1 MIRNKILSI
10 IIMISV
16 FVNNN
21 PSQHK
26 VISTKGNKVTVDFNP
41 KINLD
46 SKKKYYLR
54 CLNANIVYCMPNVI
68 SGVNNKLYYY
78 INGANVGASFR
89 TITFDAGLYSLL
101 DINRTISYFTTDP
114 NNGDNSKLIQFSADS
129 ATSKIY
135 VTFDQPNTCIS
146 VFFPDSITSMLGFDL
161 SQGDSSKAFTIG
173 NNPVKTSIKSKNQ
186 AQLNSLQNI
195 LIKCD
200 IVSGSYQ
207 NSQLSNIIACVTPDV
222 ASYSTII
229 YSPYHPLRLPIDVD
243 TIESMTLTLIDQ
255 DGKEVDMGTDNG
267 TLPPELW
274 SVQLDIEEVEFARLL

>member
-1 MIRNKILSI
+1 
-10 IIMISV
+10 MISV

-26 VISTKGNKVTVDFNP
+26 VISPKGNQVTVNFNP
-41 KINLD
+41 KINLE
-46 SKKKYYLR
+46 SKKKYQLR

-68 SGVNNKLYYY
+68 SGVNNKLYYS
-78 INGANVGASFR
+78 IGGETNLANAKV
-89 TITFDAGLYSLL
+89 ITFDAGLYGLR
-101 DINRTISYFTTDP
+101 DINKTISYFTADAS
-114 NNGDNSKLIQFSADS
+114 NGNNSKLIQFYADS

-135 VTFDQPNTCIS
+135 VTFDQASIS
-146 VFFPDSITSMLGFDL
+146 IFLSPSDSIMKMLGFDV
-161 SQGDSSKAFTIG
+161 SQGNPLLNGLIG
-173 NNPVKTSIKSKNQ
+173 NYAVKASLKSKNQ

-195 LIKCD
+195 LVKCD

-229 YSPYHPLRLPIDVD
+229 FSPYHPLRSPVNVD
-243 TIESMTLTLIDQ
+243 SIESMTITLVDQ
-255 DGKEVDMGTDNG
+255 DGKEIDLGTDNG

-274 SVQLDIEEVEFARLL
+274 SVQLDISPVEMAGLL